1 MKYEGIVMTR
11 IDDRLIHGQVMTSW
25 LNFLQA
31 NKIMVVDDQSSED
44 PLIKNIL
51 KSCIPGNIKLVVWP
65 KEKAAARIK
74 KGFAGDSCII
84 LVKYPQ
90 TLYDLW
96 KDYDILFD
104 EINIG
109 GMGVSGNRE
118 KFFRN
123 ISASPEERQ
132 MFKEMIE
139 AGSKITVRII
149 AEDSPT
155 DVATI
160 I

>member
-1 MKYEGIVMTR
+1 MNYEGVVMVR

-31 NKIMVVDDQSSED
+31 NKIMVVDDGAAQD

-65 KEKAAARIK
+65 KEKAAARLV
-74 KGFAGDSCII
+74 KGFAGDKCII

-90 TLYDLW
+90 TLYDLY
-96 KDYDILFD
+96 KDHGILFD
-104 EINIG
+104 HINIG
-109 GMGVSGNRE
+109 GMGVSGDR
-118 KFFRN
+118 KQFFRN
-123 ISASPEERQ
+123 ISASDDEKRMLREL
-132 MFKEMIE
+132 ID
-139 AGSKITVRII
+139 AGSKIEVRII

-155 DVATI
+155 DISSMV
-160 I
+160 